1 MGEDMPYIYHI
12 TGCVSAI
19 IPGLVEY
26 LMTEQ
31 LTPLIAGGAGV
42 AGGLLTY
49 AILTWWHKR
58 KAGVAPSKKRD
69 TEKTVLPPLIQRSLL
84 DRLVVLRNPGNHEAV
99 IRLIVKGKTVEEID
113 LLFSNYINVAGYHS
127 GYEVDAVRFWK
138 KRQLQKD
145 KDDRTKWYK
154 NGRNEFLKRHGC
166 TREQLDKALSDAA
179 EKYPELV
186 DARFDR
192 PVK

>member
-19 IPGLVEY
+19 LPGAAEY
-26 LMTEQ
+26 IMTGQ
-31 LTPLIAGGAGV
+31 LTPFIAGGVGV

-58 KAGVAPSKKRD
+58 KAGVAPSRRRD

-99 IRLIVKGKTVEEID
+99 IRLIAKSVSVGDID
-113 LLFSNYINVAGYHS
+113 ALFSNYINSDSHHPAYEGEVAILHYL
-127 GYEVDAVRFWK
+127 K
-138 KRQLQKD
+138 KCQLLKKGD
-145 KDDRTKWYK
+145 ERDKWYMGERYK
-154 NGRNEFLKRHGC
+154 IMRRYKWSMDQFTKEM
-166 TREQLDKALSDAA
+166 SDTW
-179 EKYPELV
+179 EKYPELLEW
-186 DARFDR
+186 DESD
-192 PVK
+192 